1 MANPFEKSNSEESK
15 TTKGLSYTEAL
26 EIVRTSFARH
36 GIDLKIATP
45 APQPKELVIDVT
57 FIQRKK
63 FPKP

>member
-36 GIDLKIATP
+36 GIE
-45 APQPKELVIDVT
+45 ELVIDVT